1 MSNSLN
7 PLLTNNKA
15 IILIP
20 PDKSFLKQF
29 SGKKIKIVW
38 NRKSKYDNVIALN
51 EWNQVAFLKYLIL
64 VPFLLAVIIS
74 FLIFLIFVG
83 PYFYI
88 NKIKANKI
96 FEKYMSSLNF
106 FVSEDRKFGWNSNQR
121 DADSLVCNE
130 VKNTPYRVLY
140 LHENQMHLLKKF
152 DSDSIGKYVDRI
164 WIYKHS
170 SEIFERIISEE
181 FQHPESKVIDFKVI
195 TNHSIWSNKNS
206 NKKSF
211 ITSFEWVG
219 NWDLIKLIFDVSAI
233 KTIDGKIHKPRIP
246 APRIKL
252 NPNDFLNNDIVFYY
266 ESSFNEKLNK
276 YLTENYQSINEKLA
290 KKGMRLL
297 YFPMNLSDK
306 KSKQISDLINYV
318 SYKFPYLFSGD
329 DESKLLF
336 LKEIFN
342 CNNLEYFY
350 DEIANIL
357 GIPNLTNPCFI
368 HSVEIETTMSPERD
382 YSYSV
387 HQFTRLDDVSIHKEI
402 THYLE
407 LVKIPKEEIF
417 FSLAAPD
424 PNDPDDNFSSDGNRI
439 NEDLKAFIKNLQVIN
454 DEKLIVET
462 LVFLIKKLKETHP
475 GLCNQLNN
483 SLFQKI
489 SNSSTT
495 VLSRLVIDERY
506 RIFLPDYNNIEI
518 ELNPLSKSLYIF
530 MLRKPE
536 GIIFKELSNYRNEL
550 IEIYSRVGNRLD
562 MDQVKKSIYD
572 LTDPRSNSINEKC
585 SKIKEAFLSKIDDA
599 IASHYYITGSR
610 SQNKLIKLDRSLLIF
625 PESK

>member
-7 PLLTNNKA
+7 PLLANNKA

-51 EWNQVAFLKYLIL
+51 EWNQVPFLKFVII
-64 VPFLLAVIIS
+64 VPFIIFVIIS

-83 PYFYI
+83 PYSYI
-88 NKIKANKI
+88 NKIKANQI
-96 FEKYMSSLNF
+96 FDRYMAWLNLF
-106 FVSEDRKFGWNSNQR
+106 IAEDRKFGWNSNQR
-121 DADSLVCNE
+121 VADSLVCNE
-130 VKNTPYRVLY
+130 VKNTPCRVLY

-164 WIYKHS
+164 WIYKHTA
-170 SEIFERIISEE
+170 EIFERIIKED
-181 FQHPESKVIDFKVI
+181 FQHAESKIIDFHVI
-195 TNHSIWSNKNS
+195 VNNSIWVKQKS
-206 NKKSF
+206 NKKFSV
-211 ITSFEWVG
+211 TSFEWIG
-219 NWDLIKLIFDVSAI
+219 HLDLIKMVFDVSAI
-233 KTIDGKIHKPRIP
+233 KSVSGKIHNPRIQ
-246 APRIKL
+246 APRIRL
-252 NPNDFLNNDIVFYY
+252 NPNDFLNNEIVFYY
-266 ESSFNEKLNK
+266 ESAYNEKLNK
-276 YLTENYQSINEKLA
+276 YLTENYLSINEKLA
-290 KKGMRLL
+290 KKGMKLL

-306 KSKQISDLINYV
+306 KSKQLSDLLNYV

-329 DESKLLF
+329 DASKLLF
-336 LKEIFN
+336 LKEIFQ
-342 CNNLEYFY
+342 CNNLEKFY
-350 DEIANIL
+350 TTIASIL
-357 GIPNLTNPCFI
+357 GIQSISNPCFI
-368 HSVEIETTMSPERD
+368 HSVDIETSMTSERE
-382 YSYSV
+382 YLYSV
-387 HQFTRLDDVSIHKEI
+387 HQFLHLDDDSIHKEI

-407 LVKIPKEEIF
+407 LVKIPKHEIYY
-417 FSLAAPD
+417 SLAASD
-424 PNDPDDNFSSDGNRI
+424 PNDPDFKFYSDGNKI
-439 NEDLKAFIKNLQVIN
+439 SEDLKAFIKNLKSIN
-454 DEKLIVET
+454 DEKLILDT
-462 LVFLIKKLKETHP
+462 LVFLIKKLKETQP
-475 GLCNQLNN
+475 NLCNQLN
-483 SLFQKI
+483 STLFQKLN
-489 SNSSTT
+489 NSSSK
-495 VLSRLVIDERY
+495 VLSRMVIDERY

-599 IASHYYITGSR
+599 IATHYYITGSR